1 MNTISIIGCGWLGL
15 PLAEHLIRAGFHIKG
30 STTRQEKLG
39 ELEKAG
45 IEPYLLTLDPGLK
58 CRPAVSSLLEADVLV
73 INIPPGR
80 SRENVVS
87 YHKLQISN
95 LITAVAASTV
105 RFVVFVSSTSV
116 YPDLNREV
124 SEEDAAA
131 DEGSGKALLEAEN
144 MLFNRP
150 EFSTTVLRLSGLY
163 GHGRHPVHYLAGKT
177 NLPNARAPVNLV
189 HRDDC
194 VRVISSVIR
203 KNVRGQIFSVCSDRH
218 PSRKDLYTAVAARLG
233 LTPPQFAENGKE
245 GYKLVSNA
253 KLKAHLNYEFLFP
266 DPMDEAP

>member
-15 PLAEHLIRAGFHIKG
+15 PLAKHLIRAGFHIRG
-30 STTRQEKLG
+30 STTRGEKLG
-39 ELEKAG
+39 ELENAG

-58 CRPAVSSLLEADVLV
+58 CKPAVSSLLEADALV

-80 SRENVVS
+80 SRENIAS

-105 RFVVFVSSTSV
+105 RFVIFVSSTSV
-116 YPDLNREV
+116 YPDLNRDV
-124 SEEDAAA
+124 NEEDAAA
-131 DEGSGKALLEAEN
+131 DDVSGKALLEAER
-144 MLFNRP
+144 MLFERP

-163 GHGRHPVHYLAGKT
+163 GYGRHPVHYLAGRT

-194 VRVISSVIR
+194 IRVISSVIR
-203 KNVRGQIFSVCSDRH
+203 KNIRGQVFSVSSDRH

-233 LTPPQFAENGKE
+233 LTTPQFSENGKA
-245 GYKLVSNA
+245 GFKIVSNA
-253 KLKAHLNYEFLFP
+253 KLKAHLNYEFLYP